1 MEWQTTPYTLPLA
14 LAVLIATV
22 GAVIAWRQRKGRVE
36 IWAMGVQISLALWS
50 LFTLLTVSTV
60 SLFWKR
66 LWFALFLP
74 TIPLLV
80 VTTCLFTAHF
90 VGRRDWLTR
99 PRVIA
104 LLAFPVVTLAL
115 TLTDGIHGLFLVDA
129 GVDRSGSFALLTYEF
144 GIGVYAMAVISYA
157 VAVGYNALLARRMLR
172 SRNVYRQISAVISVS
187 TLAIGVVTVLSVTK
201 LSPFPHF
208 MLVPFVY
215 LVVGVVLLLGT
226 GSVTFVRM
234 VPIDRVLAVV
244 GSRFDSTVPLARDF
258 VLEAVDNG
266 IIVVDDEDRIVDVN
280 STAKQMLGL
289 DQPVGQLLTA
299 VVRPEWVLECG
310 EVGPVLDGDEP
321 VHELDDEAWVETPDG
336 ERCYQVTISAL
347 SEEEKARAHV
357 ILLHDITD
365 RKRREEQLQEQKET
379 LRSQKQQLEHQNER
393 LDQFA
398 GIVSHDLRNPLNVT
412 SGYLEL
418 FDARIEGDD
427 DTVEVDAET
436 VRELERATDRMEAII
451 DDALTLAREGKAVTE
466 TEAVHLAD
474 TAEIA
479 WETVDTADA
488 VLRVDTDTVIEADR
502 GRVRTIF
509 ENLFRN
515 AVEHGSTSPNSQ
527 TRQDAVEHGS
537 TGNQNSERS
546 GDAVEHG
553 STSPDSQVRQD
564 AVEHGRED
572 VTVTVG
578 ALDRDETT
586 GFFVADDGLG
596 IPDERKDEVLDHGF
610 TTSDDGTGFGL
621 AIVEDAANAHG
632 WAVSVTD
639 SEPGGARFEFSGV
652 DHPDDGSSIGN
663 TLDSEHE
670 SSPRLQADN
679 RPANED

>member
-1 MEWQTTPYTLPLA
+1 MELQTTPYTVPLA
-14 LAVLIATV
+14 LAVVIATV
-22 GAVIAWRQRKGRVE
+22 GAVIAWRQRKGRTE
-36 IWAMGVQISLALWS
+36 IWAMGVQVSLALWS

-80 VTTCLFTAHF
+80 VTAWLFTVHF

-104 LLAFPVVTLAL
+104 LLAFPVVTLAF
-115 TLTDGIHGLFLVDA
+115 TLTDGIHGLFLVDV

-144 GIGVYAMAVISYA
+144 GVGVYAMGA
-157 VAVGYNALLARRMLR
+157 VAYSIAIGYNALLARRMLR
-172 SRNVYRQISAVISVS
+172 SRNVYRQISAVVFVA
-187 TLAIGVVTVLSVTK
+187 TLAIGVVTVLSLVD

-266 IIVVDDEDRIVDVN
+266 IIVVDDEDRIVDIN
-280 STAKQMLGL
+280 STAKRMLGL
-289 DQPVGQLLTA
+289 DQPVGQHLAA

-310 EVGPVLDGDEP
+310 EVGPVLYGNEP

-347 SEEEKARAHV
+347 GEGEQARAHV
-357 ILLHDITD
+357 VLLHDITD
-365 RKRREEQLQEQKET
+365 RKRRAEQLQEQKET
-379 LRSQKQQLEHQNER
+379 LRSRKQQLEHQNER

-427 DTVEVDAET
+427 DTVEVEAET
-436 VRELERATDRMEAII
+436 VRELARATDRMEDII

-466 TEAVHLAD
+466 TEAVDLAE
-474 TAEIA
+474 TAETA
-479 WETVDTADA
+479 WETVDTAEATLTVDADA
-488 VLRVDTDTVIEADR
+488 VIAADR
-502 GRVRTIF
+502 GRLRTIF

-515 AVEHGSTSPNSQ
+515 AVEHG
-527 TRQDAVEHGS
+527 RG
-537 TGNQNSERS
+537 
-546 GDAVEHG
+546 
-553 STSPDSQVRQD
+553 
-564 AVEHGRED
+564 D

-578 ALDRDETT
+578 ALDRNAVT
-586 GFFVADDGLG
+586 GFVVADDGPG
-596 IPDERKDEVLDHGF
+596 IPDEKKDEVFEHGF

-621 AIVEDAANAHG
+621 AIVHDAASAHG
-632 WAVSVTD
+632 WDVTVTD
-639 SEPGGARFEFSGV
+639 SETGVTASETSGGSEDERSESSGGARFEFTGV
-652 DHPDDGSSIGN
+652 DRAGGDPRIGG
-663 TLDSEHE
+663 TLDREQDP
-670 SSPRLQADN
+670 SPRPEADN
-679 RPANED
+679 QPATED